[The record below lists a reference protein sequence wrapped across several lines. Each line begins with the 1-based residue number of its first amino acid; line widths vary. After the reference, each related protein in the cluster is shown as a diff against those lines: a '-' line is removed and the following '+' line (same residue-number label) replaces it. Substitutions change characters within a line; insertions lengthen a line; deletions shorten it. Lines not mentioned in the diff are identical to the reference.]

1 MKSIIVYFSYSNNTR
16 TLVNNINKEFNF
28 DVAEIKPQKPYSSD
42 YNTCAYIEAKEE
54 VEKRIHPDI
63 KNVDVEFDKYDRILL
78 FFPIW
83 WYTFPMVIGTFIE
96 QLKGYKGEIVV
107 FANSYTNDPQYM
119 ANSLRDLKDI
129 GKDIIFKEGLFNQ
142 SVKNHIDFINKY
154 IK

>member
-1 MKSIIVYFSYSNNTR
+1 
-16 TLVNNINKEFNF
+16 
-28 DVAEIKPQKPYSSD
+28 
-42 YNTCAYIEAKEE
+42 
-54 VEKRIHPDI
+54 
-63 KNVDVEFDKYDRILL
+63 
-78 FFPIW
+78 
-83 WYTFPMVIGTFIE
+83 MVIGTFIE

-129 GKDIIFKEGLFNQ
+129 DKDIIFKEGLFNQ